1 MAPLTWRNVNAPD
14 FASSARI
21 LGNAGR
27 GLGDGLDSISG
38 VFKDARARQINTR
51 SNEGI
56 GQLAGATTESEVD
69 RIMAQVLQ
77 GTAARDRNGALN
89 EAIMGSNGRALGL
102 DNDRADLRNT
112 ASQISNRN
120 ARTGM
125 ARTAADEA
133 RTQRELRA
141 ANALE
146 VARVGGGTVR
156 ASTDDSFTRLGLDTP
171 VVEPT
176 STPVVE
182 YPVNPGSGD
191 VAPPAGMLMRTPP
204 VQPAAG
210 TIPTYGGAD
219 DDKVLLDGKLTGNDD
234 KDSPVDRALQAFENG
249 EPMTQE
255 IMNTIQGAYD
265 GTDQDAPFTPPNRSP
280 NEGIVNQPDV
290 GLGLGTGMGMPI
302 GINGDISQGS
312 SFDINLPG
320 QRNPVNRGQRQDQI
334 LASVGQQP
342 LPGSNA
348 NGTGFAPN
356 GGIAGAFQ
364 NSAGPVTPSGSQVP
378 DLTTITTPD
387 QQAEIDQVIDEGTD
401 DATGEPVSTEA
412 RNLMNTTVYDMIKDS
427 GVDYSMEEVQ
437 SMMEWRQGQLAGM
450 KTEEDANFQKQV
462 DAEVFE
468 NVRNLGANGLQEI
481 TDRVNNH
488 PDLSPREREAY
499 LASIGKL
506 PEDFFSPSEGG
517 ARLLAAGEGS
527 PQAQLAADMTATQDA
542 LDSFGMFSTGATAL
556 GGGTSADGGESTVSP
571 ENLNAL
577 VSTEVASAG
586 QNPQGDDR
594 LQTGP
599 TMDIV
604 QKLWQ
609 ETGLDLGII
618 QSEIGNSTVSDD
630 RWGRSNGVKVDEDL
644 LRARLN
650 RYIDDG
656 GANPD
661 GLAARQSAERLNQ
674 SQITELGLIQS
685 QLDSNNA
692 DFSVLSRRQQT
703 PEVQAAIAKLRT
715 SQQDL
720 AAQATA
726 LRGTVGSV
734 SSNRPK
740 TPEPAP
746 APEPAAGGADTR
758 FQVPNDATT
767 PEGNAYEDNAS
778 EFGRFVNANRRNGEV
793 GGAIVEITNRLR
805 SEGGGGDFG
814 IRSAFGEMTDA
825 FRPRDVSD
833 RNSENRDS
841 ATAARDWYKSAAG
854 QELLF
859 SNPMLIVEAQEDP
872 IAFYRKHSTNR

>member
-1 MAPLTWRNVNAPD
+1 
-14 FASSARI
+14 
-21 LGNAGR
+21 
-27 GLGDGLDSISG
+27 
-38 VFKDARARQINTR
+38 
-51 SNEGI
+51 
-56 GQLAGATTESEVD
+56 
-69 RIMAQVLQ
+69 
-77 GTAARDRNGALN
+77 
-89 EAIMGSNGRALGL
+89 MGSSGRALGL

-112 ASQISNRN
+112 ENMISNRN
-120 ARTGM
+120 ASSGR
-125 ARTAADEA
+125 AATAADEA
-133 RTQRELRA
+133 RAQRKARA
-141 ANALE
+141 TMAQNFAQLGLGE
-146 VARVGGGTVR
+146 TP
-156 ASTDDSFTRLGLDTP
+156 STNTPLTRLGQSTP

-176 STPVVE
+176 NTSVAE
-182 YPVNPGSGD
+182 YPVNTGSGG
-191 VAPPAGMLMRTPP
+191 VEPPAGTLMRTPP

-210 TIPTYGGAD
+210 TIPTYGGSGDNEIEGGSGEDPLEGGSA
-219 DDKVLLDGKLTGNDD
+219 VE
-234 KDSPVDRALQAFENG
+234 RALQAFENG

-255 IMNTIQGAYD
+255 IMDTIQGAYD
-265 GTDQDAPFTPPNRSP
+265 GTDQGTPFTPP
-280 NEGIVNQPDV
+280 
-290 GLGLGTGMGMPI
+290 
-302 GINGDISQGS
+302 
-312 SFDINLPG
+312 
-320 QRNPVNRGQRQDQI
+320 
-334 LASVGQQP
+334 
-342 LPGSNA
+342 
-348 NGTGFAPN
+348 
-356 GGIAGAFQ
+356 

-378 DLTTITTPD
+378 DLTTITTPN

-401 DATGEPVSTEA
+401 DATGEPVSAEA
-412 RNLMNTTVYDMIKDS
+412 SNLMNTTVYDMIKDS
-427 GVDYSMEEVQ
+427 GVDYTMEEVQ

-506 PEDFFSPSEGG
+506 DENFFSPSEGG

-542 LDSFGMFSTGATAL
+542 LDSFGMFSTGATAP
-556 GGGTSADGGESTVSP
+556 GGGTSTDGGEGNVSP

-577 VSTEVASAG
+577 VSTEVSSAG

-630 RWGRSNGVKVDEDL
+630 RWGRSDGIKVDEDL

-703 PEVQAAIAKLRT
+703 PEVQAAITKLRT

-720 AAQATA
+720 AAQATK
-726 LRGTVGSV
+726 LRATVGSV
-734 SSNRPK
+734 SSNRTEPGGEGDNSEDDEVIFDPGARTDRRFEVPSDAQ
-740 TPEPAP
+740 TPNGNPYDPDASQFDRGV
-746 APEPAAGGADTR
+746 ANTTR
-758 FQVPNDATT
+758 R
-767 PEGNAYEDNAS
+767 E
-778 EFGRFVNANRRNGEV
+778 EV
-793 GGAIVEITNRLR
+793 REKLLNITSGLTA
-805 SEGGGGDFG
+805 EGGGGMFG
-814 IRSAFGEMTDA
+814 VIPFFDKIGEN
-825 FRPRDVSD
+825 FRPRAEAESLSARRDIATETRNWFRSD
-833 RNSENRDS
+833 
-841 ATAARDWYKSAAG
+841 AG
-854 QELLF
+854 RELF
-859 SNPMLIVEAQEDP
+859 YNNPMLLKEAEADP
-872 IAFYRKHSTNR
+872 VAFYQKLMENR

>member
-27 GLGDGLDSISG
+27 GLSSGVGNISG
-38 VFKDARARQINTR
+38 AFKDARARQINTR

-56 GQLAGATTESEVD
+56 GQLAGATTESDVE
-69 RIMAQVLQ
+69 RIMAEVL
-77 GTAARDRNGALN
+77 GSVSARDRNGALN
-89 EAIMGSNGRALGL
+89 TAIMGSNGRALGL
-102 DNDRADLRNT
+102 DGDRADIRNT
-112 ASQISNRN
+112 ENMISNRN
-120 ARTGM
+120 AASSR
-125 ARTAADEA
+125 AATAADEA

-146 VARVGGGTVR
+146 VARVGGGNVPT
-156 ASTDDSFTRLGLDTP
+156 STNDSFTGLGLDTP
-171 VVEPT
+171 VVEPAR
-176 STPVVE
+176 TPVVE

-210 TIPTYGGAD
+210 TIPTYGGAGD
-219 DDKVLLDGKLTGNDD
+219 NEVQGGSGEDLLEGG
-234 KDSPVDRALQAFENG
+234 SAVDRAIQSVLNG

-255 IMNTIQGAYD
+255 IMDTIQGAYD
-265 GTDQDAPFTPPNRSP
+265 GTDQGTPFTPPNR
-280 NEGIVNQPDV
+280 
-290 GLGLGTGMGMPI
+290 
-302 GINGDISQGS
+302 
-312 SFDINLPG
+312 
-320 QRNPVNRGQRQDQI
+320 NP
-334 LASVGQQP
+334 
-342 LPGSNA
+342 

-356 GGIAGAFQ
+356 TGIAGSLQ

-401 DATGEPVSTEA
+401 DATGEPVSAEA

-427 GVDYSMEEVQ
+427 GVDYTMEEVQ
-437 SMMEWRQGQLAGM
+437 SMMEWRQDQLAGM
-450 KTEEDANFQKQV
+450 KTEEDANFQRQV
-462 DAEVFE
+462 DEEVFE
-468 NVRNLGANGLQEI
+468 NVQNLGANGLQEI

-499 LASIGKL
+499 LTSIGKL
-506 PEDFFSPSEGG
+506 DENFFSPSEGG

-542 LDSFGMFSTGATAL
+542 LDSFGMFSTGATAP
-556 GGGTSADGGESTVSP
+556 GGGTSTDGGESTVSP

-703 PEVQAAIAKLRT
+703 PEVQAAITKLRT

-720 AAQATA
+720 AAQATK
-726 LRGTVGSV
+726 LRATVGSV
-734 SSNRPK
+734 SSNRSESGGDDDNSEEDEATFDPGARTDRRFEVPSDAQTPK
-740 TPEPAP
+740 GNPYDPDASQFDRGVANT
-746 APEPAAGGADTR
+746 TR
-758 FQVPNDATT
+758 R
-767 PEGNAYEDNAS
+767 E
-778 EFGRFVNANRRNGEV
+778 EV
-793 GGAIVEITNRLR
+793 REKLLNITSGLTA
-805 SEGGGGDFG
+805 EGGGGMFG
-814 IRSAFGEMTDA
+814 VIPFFDKIGEN
-825 FRPRDVSD
+825 FRPRAEADRLSARRDIATETRNWFRSD
-833 RNSENRDS
+833 
-841 ATAARDWYKSAAG
+841 AG
-854 QELLF
+854 RELF
-859 SNPMLIVEAQEDP
+859 YNNPMLLEEAAADP
-872 IAFYRKHSTNR
+872 VAFYQRMLKNQ